1 MCATN
6 FLVISRP
13 VNVCIRTDSLEYE
26 KLIQES
32 LYGRKF
38 GKQYANIQPPK
49 TITNFA
55 DLLDN

>member
-26 KLIQES
+26 KLIQEPSTEES
-32 LYGRKF
+32 LRKNMLI
-38 GKQYANIQPPK
+38 YS
-49 TITNFA
+49 
-55 DLLDN
+55 LLKLSLILQIY